1 MPRSGHPM
9 RDIAAR
15 IGAKIAAGLLP
26 LATEPRQRIG
36 KGSGSSCAG
45 CDESITRADVEY
57 EVSIGSRRMLRFHSD
72 CLMAWKDGRYEHR
85 PDDPEGPMGVLGG
98 LDGCAEGEGR
108 SLPPP

>member
-1 MPRSGHPM
+1 M

-36 KGSGSSCAG
+36 RGSGCSCAA
-45 CDESITRADVEY
+45 CDESITHADIEY

-72 CLMAWKDGRYEHR
+72 CHTAWKNGRYDCR
-85 PDDPEGPMGVLGG
+85 PSETQNP
-98 LDGCAEGEGR
+98 
-108 SLPPP
+108 